1 MKKRLGLMT
10 LSLLLVSPAV
20 AGGAGQPAAKPAT
33 CKSIAAIVASDPQFS
48 TLATALEAAD
58 LTGALAGSGS
68 YTLFA
73 PTNAAFAKVPSDQ
86 LAGLL
91 GEPEQLSAVLSYH
104 VVAEKASA
112 AELRGA
118 SSGTTEQGADVQ
130 IKVSGSQIMIN
141 DARVVKADIQ
151 ACNGVVHAI
160 DAVLMPPT
168 EVEAPEAQA
177 PAPAP
182 AAPAPAPAA
191 PAASTAPAAIDVRSI
206 PALPLSGAVTVSTP
220 ATTETGTTETSTE
233 TATEETT
240 TEETATEEAG
250 TEEAGT
256 EEGTAVVESNTL
268 YDVLVADERF
278 STLRDLLSDAD
289 LTDMLMSGEYTV
301 FAPTDEAF
309 AALPEGALAAVASDP
324 ELLLSLL
331 RYHVVQG
338 RLTSE
343 QVQVGSLQTVAGSP
357 LTIEAELSPAIESS
371 TGLIYPVDAVLLPE
385 GFTVPEV
392 ADDTAM
398 VETTEFQT
406 STAASVSV
414 ALEGESFS
422 VLRGLLTRAGLTDTL
437 ASGEYTIFAPTDEA
451 FAALPAGTLDALT
464 DEQVK
469 SLLTYHVVPGR
480 LTLEQVEGDTEIKTV
495 QGTAL
500 VLGNA
505 IPQSSVTA
513 GTSTIYVVN
522 GVLFPNDFVAP
533 DLSAPATS
541 TTTTTVTTTT
551 TTSAA
556 TTSAAA
562 PAQATPGTAQG
573 GAIAGGTMTS
583 PPANVAAVLQ
593 EDRFST
599 VRELLTQA
607 GLLDTLGSGAYTVF
621 LPTNDAFGKLD
632 AAKLNAVKADAA
644 LLKQVLT
651 YHVVSGQ
658 LDSAGLTA
666 APLTTVEGSPL
677 AVTSDASGLS
687 FDGMGMALDG
697 GTPVTAGTTTVYVL
711 DSVLLPPSLR

>member
-58 LTGALAGSGS
+58 LTSALAGSGS

-86 LAGLL
+86 LAALL
-91 GEPEQLSAVLSYH
+91 GDPEMLSAVLSYH

-233 TATEETT
+233 TATEETA
-240 TEETATEEAG
+240 TEETA

>member
-58 LTGALAGSGS
+58 LTSALAGSGS

-182 AAPAPAPAA
+182 APAA

-233 TATEETT
+233 TATEETA
-240 TEETATEEAG
+240 TEETA

>member
-233 TATEETT
+233 TATEETA
-240 TEETATEEAG
+240 TEETA

-309 AALPEGALAAVASDP
+309 AALPEGALAAVASNP

>member
-233 TATEETT
+233 TATEETA
-240 TEETATEEAG
+240 TEETA

-343 QVQVGSLQTVAGSP
+343 QVQVGSLQTLAGSP

-392 ADDTAM
+392 AEDAAM
-398 VETTEFQT
+398 DAPAEFQT

-505 IPQSSVTA
+505 IPQSGVTA

-541 TTTTTVTTTT
+541 TTTTTVTTT

>member
-233 TATEETT
+233 TATEETA
-240 TEETATEEAG
+240 TEEMATEEAG

-480 LTLEQVEGDTEIKTV
+480 LTLEQVGGDTEIKTV

-658 LDSAGLTA
+658 LESAGLTA

-697 GTPVTAGTTTVYVL
+697 GTPITAGTTTVYVL

>member
-91 GEPEQLSAVLSYH
+91 GDPEQLSAVLSYH

-130 IKVSGSQIMIN
+130 IKVSGNQIMIN

-160 DAVLMPPT
+160 DAVLMPPA